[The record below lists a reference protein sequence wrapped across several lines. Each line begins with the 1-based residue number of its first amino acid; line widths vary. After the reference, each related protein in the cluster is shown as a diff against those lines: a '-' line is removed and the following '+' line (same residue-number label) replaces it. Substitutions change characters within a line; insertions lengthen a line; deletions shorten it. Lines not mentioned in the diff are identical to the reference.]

1 MTRTDDDTWDPAT
14 GVGMTATFGAVARA
28 VGTNKGLIDDPFA
41 EQLVR
46 AAGVDYF
53 PRVIEDQRYADH
65 GGADPVMTGLIDVL
79 AVHARFVDEYLAEAG
94 RAGIRQVVILG
105 SGMDTRPY
113 RLWWPPGTT
122 VYEIDQP
129 EVVDF
134 KSEVL
139 RGLGAELNANRRAIG
154 IDLRQDWPD
163 GLRRVGFDAAQP
175 TVWVAE
181 GLLVGYL
188 PPDAQNRLLQT
199 LTEMSATGSRFAAD
213 HMPTWG
219 PSQLE
224 EGRAFIDIWRQQ
236 GLDVDLTTLT
246 YTGEY
251 RYVPQYL
258 AARGWKTVERKVADL
273 FGAIGM
279 ASRWRGGPEDEAIT
293 PRYVTATSKGGTVE
307 SGRNASTRQALDS

>member
-1 MTRTDDDTWDPAT
+1 MTTMTRTDGDTWDPAT

-41 EQLVR
+41 ARLVR

-53 PRVIEDQRYADH
+53 IRVIEDQRYAD
-65 GGADPVMTGLIDVL
+65 GGGDSPVMTGLIDVL
-79 AVHARFVDEYLAEAG
+79 AVHARFVDEYLAAAG

-134 KSEVL
+134 KTEVL
-139 RGLGAELNANRRAIG
+139 RGLGAELTAHRRAIG

-188 PPDAQNRLLQT
+188 PPNAQNRLLQT
-199 LTEMSATGSRFAAD
+199 LTQMSATGSRFAAD
-213 HMPTWG
+213 HMPTWS

-224 EGRAFIDIWRQQ
+224 EGRAFIDIWRQH
-236 GLDVDLTTLT
+236 GLDVDLATLT

-251 RYVPQYL
+251 LYVPQYL
-258 AARGWKTVERKVADL
+258 AACGWETVERKVADL

-293 PRYVTATSKGGTVE
+293 PRYVTA
-307 SGRNASTRQALDS
+307 GRCGARG

>member
-28 VGTNKGLIDDPFA
+28 VGTNKGLLDDPFA

-46 AAGVDYF
+46 AAGVEYF
-53 PRVIEDQRYADH
+53 IRVIEDQRYADH
-65 GGADPVMTGLIDVL
+65 GGGDPVMTGLIDVL

-134 KSEVL
+134 KTDVL

-213 HMPTWG
+213 HMPTWS

-224 EGRAFIDIWRQQ
+224 EGRALIDIWRQQ

-258 AARGWKTVERKVADL
+258 AACGWKTVERKVADL

-293 PRYVTATSKGGTVE
+293 PRYVTATSTGPHG
-307 SGRNASTRQALDS
+307 

>member
-28 VGTNKGLIDDPFA
+28 VGTNKGLLNDPFA

-46 AAGVDYF
+46 AAAVDF
-53 PRVIEDQRYADH
+53 FIRVIEDQRYADD
-65 GGADPVMTGLIDVL
+65 GGGSPVMTGLIDVL
-79 AVHARFVDEYLAEAG
+79 AVHARFVDDYLAQAG

-113 RLWWPPGTT
+113 RLWWPLGTT
-122 VYEIDQP
+122 VYEIDRP
-129 EVVDF
+129 EVIDF
-134 KSEVL
+134 KTEVL
-139 RGLGAELNANRRAIG
+139 HGLGAEVTANRRAIG

-163 GLRRVGFDAAQP
+163 GLQRAGFDAAQP

-188 PPDAQNRLLQT
+188 PSDAQNRLLQS
-199 LTEMSATGSRFAAD
+199 LTEVSAPGSHFAAD

-219 PSQLE
+219 PSQLDQ
-224 EGRAFIDIWRQQ
+224 GRAFIDIWRQQ
-236 GLDVDLTTLT
+236 GLDVELAKLT
-246 YTGEY
+246 YPGEY

-258 AARGWKTVERKVADL
+258 AACGWETVERKVADL

-293 PRYVTATSKGGTVE
+293 PRYVTATR
-307 SGRNASTRQALDS
+307 SGAHR

>member
-1 MTRTDDDTWDPAT
+1 MRD
-14 GVGMTATFGAVARA
+14 
-28 VGTNKGLIDDPFA
+28 
-41 EQLVR
+41 
-46 AAGVDYF
+46 
-53 PRVIEDQRYADH
+53 
-65 GGADPVMTGLIDVL
+65 
-79 AVHARFVDEYLAEAG
+79 DEYLAEAG

-134 KSEVL
+134 KTDVL

-213 HMPTWG
+213 HMPTWS

-224 EGRAFIDIWRQQ
+224 EGRALIDIWRQQ

-258 AARGWKTVERKVADL
+258 AACGWKTVERKVADL

-293 PRYVTATSKGGTVE
+293 HRYVTATSTGPHG
-307 SGRNASTRQALDS
+307 

>member
-28 VGTNKGLIDDPFA
+28 VGTNKGLINDPFA

-46 AAGVDYF
+46 AAGVDF
-53 PRVIEDQRYADH
+53 FTRVIDDQRYADDS
-65 GGADPVMTGLIDVL
+65 GGSPVMTRLIDVL

-113 RLWWPPGTT
+113 RLWWPLGTT

-129 EVVDF
+129 EVIHF
-134 KSEVL
+134 KTEVL
-139 RGLGAELNANRRAIG
+139 HALAAELSANRRAIG
-154 IDLRQDWPD
+154 IDLRQDWLD
-163 GLRRVGFDAAQP
+163 GLQRVGFDAAQP

-188 PPDAQNRLLQT
+188 PSDAQNRLLQS
-199 LTEMSATGSRFAAD
+199 LTEVSATGSRFAAD

-224 EGRAFIDIWRQQ
+224 QGRAFIDVWRRQ
-236 GLDVDLTTLT
+236 GLDVDLAKLT

-258 AARGWKTVERKVADL
+258 AACGWETVEWKVADL

-279 ASRWRGGPEDEAIT
+279 ASRWRGGTEDEAIT
-293 PRYVTATSKGGTVE
+293 PRYVTATR
-307 SGRNASTRQALDS
+307 SGAHG

>member
-28 VGTNKGLIDDPFA
+28 VGTNKGLLDDPFA

-46 AAGVDYF
+46 AAGVEYF
-53 PRVIEDQRYADH
+53 IRVIEDQRYADH
-65 GGADPVMTGLIDVL
+65 GGGDPVMTGLIDVL

-134 KSEVL
+134 KTDVL

-213 HMPTWG
+213 HMPTWS

-224 EGRAFIDIWRQQ
+224 EGRALIDIWRQQ

-258 AARGWKTVERKVADL
+258 AACGWKTVERKVADL

-293 PRYVTATSKGGTVE
+293 HRYVTATSTGPHG
-307 SGRNASTRQALDS
+307 

>member
-53 PRVIEDQRYADH
+53 TRVIEDQRYADH
-65 GGADPVMTGLIDVL
+65 GGGSPVMTGLIDVL

-139 RGLGAELNANRRAIG
+139 RGLGAEVNANRRAIG
-154 IDLRQDWPD
+154 VDLRQDWPD

-213 HMPTWG
+213 HMPTWS
-219 PSQLE
+219 PSQLAK
-224 EGRAFIDIWRQQ
+224 GRAFIDIWRQQ
-236 GLDVDLTTLT
+236 GLHVDLTTLT

-258 AARGWKTVERKVADL
+258 AACGWKTVERKVADL

-293 PRYVTATSKGGTVE
+293 PRYVTATS
-307 SGRNASTRQALDS
+307 SGAHG

>member
-53 PRVIEDQRYADH
+53 IRVIEDQRYADH
-65 GGADPVMTGLIDVL
+65 GGGSPVMTGLIDVL

-213 HMPTWG
+213 HMPTWTS
-219 PSQLE
+219 SQLE
-224 EGRAFIDIWRQQ
+224 AGRAFVDDWRQH
-236 GLDVDLTTLT
+236 GLDVGLAGLT
-246 YTGEY
+246 YPGEY
-251 RYVPQYL
+251 RNVPQYL
-258 AARGWKTVERKVADL
+258 EAKGWETVESNVADL
-273 FGAIGM
+273 FAATGVGRLWRSGAVDAVNI
-279 ASRWRGGPEDEAIT
+279 
-293 PRYVTATSKGGTVE
+293 PRYVTATRV
-307 SGRNASTRQALDS
+307 

>member
-28 VGTNKGLIDDPFA
+28 VGTNKGLINDPFA
-41 EQLVR
+41 EHLVR

-53 PRVIEDQRYADH
+53 TRLIDDQRYADDD
-65 GGADPVMTGLIDVL
+65 GGSPVVTGLIGVL
-79 AVHARFVDEYLAEAG
+79 AAHARFVDEYLAKAG

-113 RLWWPPGTT
+113 RLWWPLRTT

-129 EVVDF
+129 QVIDF
-134 KSEVL
+134 KTEVL
-139 RGLGAELNANRRAIG
+139 RGLSAELAANRRAVG
-154 IDLRQDWPD
+154 IDLRQDWLD

-188 PPDAQNRLLQT
+188 PPDVQNRLLET
-199 LTEMSATGSRFAAD
+199 VTAVSAIGSRFAAD
-213 HMPTWG
+213 HMPTWS

-224 EGRAFIDIWRQQ
+224 KGRAFIDIWRQA
-236 GLDVDLTTLT
+236 GLKVDLGTLT

-258 AARGWKTVERKVADL
+258 AACGWETVERRIADL

-279 ASRWRGGPEDEAIT
+279 AGRWRGGPEDEAVT
-293 PRYVTATSKGGTVE
+293 PRYVTATRFGAHG
-307 SGRNASTRQALDS
+307 

>member
-14 GVGMTATFGAVARA
+14 GVGTTATFGAVARA
-28 VGTNKGLIDDPFA
+28 VGTNKGLINDPFA

-53 PRVIEDQRYADH
+53 TRLIEDQRYADDA
-65 GGADPVMTGLIDVL
+65 GGSPVVTALINLL
-79 AVHARFVDEYLAEAG
+79 AAHARFVDDYLAEAG

-113 RLWWPPGTT
+113 RLWWPRGTT

-134 KSEVL
+134 KTEVL
-139 RGLGAELNANRRAIG
+139 RGRGAELTANRRAIG
-154 IDLRQDWPD
+154 IDLRQDWLD
-163 GLRRVGFDAAQP
+163 GLRRVGFDAAQR

-181 GLLVGYL
+181 NLLVGYL
-188 PPDAQNRLLQT
+188 PPDAQNRLLET
-199 LTEMSATGSRFAAD
+199 LTAASATGSRLAAD
-213 HMPTWG
+213 HMPTWT

-224 EGRAFIDIWRQQ
+224 QGRAFIDIWRQH
-236 GLDVDLTTLT
+236 GLDVDLAALT
-246 YTGEY
+246 YPGEY

-258 AARGWKTVERKVADL
+258 ASRGWQTVERKVADL

-293 PRYVTATSKGGTVE
+293 PRYVTATR
-307 SGRNASTRQALDS
+307 SGPRG

>member
-1 MTRTDDDTWDPAT
+1 MTRTDDDTWDPTT

-41 EQLVR
+41 AQLVR

-53 PRVIEDQRYADH
+53 TRVIEDQRYADH
-65 GGADPVMTGLIDVL
+65 GGDSPIMTGLIDVL

-129 EVVDF
+129 QVVDF
-134 KSEVL
+134 KTEVL
-139 RGLGAELNANRRAIG
+139 RGLGAELTAHRRAIG
-154 IDLRQDWPD
+154 IDLRRDWLD

-188 PPDAQNRLLQT
+188 PPDAQNRLLHA
-199 LTEMSATGSRFAAD
+199 LTRMSAPGSRFAAD
-213 HMPTWG
+213 HMPTWS

-224 EGRAFIDIWRQQ
+224 EGRALIDIWRQQ

-258 AARGWKTVERKVADL
+258 AACGWQTVERKVADL

-293 PRYVTATSKGGTVE
+293 PRYVTATR
-307 SGRNASTRQALDS
+307 SGAHG

>member
-28 VGTNKGLIDDPFA
+28 VGTNKGLVDDPFA

-53 PRVIEDQRYADH
+53 TRVIEDQRYADH
-65 GGADPVMTGLIDVL
+65 GGGSPVMTGLIDVR
-79 AVHARFVDEYLAEAG
+79 AGHARFVDDYLAEAG

-139 RGLGAELNANRRAIG
+139 RGVGAELNANRRAIG

-213 HMPTWG
+213 HMPTWS

-251 RYVPQYL
+251 RYVPQHL
-258 AARGWKTVERKVADL
+258 AACGWKTVERKVADL

-293 PRYVTATSKGGTVE
+293 PRYVTATS
-307 SGRNASTRQALDS
+307 SGAHG

>member
-53 PRVIEDQRYADH
+53 TRVIEDQRYADH
-65 GGADPVMTGLIDVL
+65 GGGPPVMTGLIDVL
-79 AVHARFVDEYLAEAG
+79 AIHARFVDEYLAEAG

-224 EGRAFIDIWRQQ
+224 EARAFIDIWRQQ

-258 AARGWKTVERKVADL
+258 AACGWKTVERKVADL

-293 PRYVTATSKGGTVE
+293 PRYVTATSTGAHG
-307 SGRNASTRQALDS
+307 

>member
-28 VGTNKGLIDDPFA
+28 VGTNKGLLDDPFA

-46 AAGVDYF
+46 AAGVEYF
-53 PRVIEDQRYADH
+53 IRVIEDQRYADH
-65 GGADPVMTGLIDVL
+65 GGGDPVMTGLIDVL

-94 RAGIRQVVILG
+94 RAGIREVVILG

-134 KSEVL
+134 KTDVL

-213 HMPTWG
+213 HMPTWS

-224 EGRAFIDIWRQQ
+224 EGRALIDIWRQQ

-258 AARGWKTVERKVADL
+258 AACGWKTVERKVADL

-293 PRYVTATSKGGTVE
+293 HRYVTATSTGPHG
-307 SGRNASTRQALDS
+307 

>member
-1 MTRTDDDTWDPAT
+1 MTRTDDDTWDPAS

-28 VGTNKGLIDDPFA
+28 VGTNKGLINDPFA
-41 EQLVR
+41 EHLVR
-46 AAGVDYF
+46 AAGVDYCT
-53 PRVIEDQRYADH
+53 RLIEDQRYADD
-65 GGADPVMTGLIDVL
+65 GGGSPVVTGLIEVL

-113 RLWWPPGTT
+113 RLWWPLGTT

-129 EVVDF
+129 QVIDF
-134 KSEVL
+134 KTEVL
-139 RGLGAELNANRRAIG
+139 RGLSAELTANRRAVSV
-154 IDLRQDWPD
+154 DLRQDWLD

-188 PPDAQNRLLQT
+188 PPDAQNRLLET
-199 LTEMSATGSRFAAD
+199 LSAVSASGSRFAAD
-213 HMPTWG
+213 HMPTWS

-224 EGRAFIDIWRQQ
+224 EGRAFVDIWRRQ
-236 GLDVDLTTLT
+236 GLDVDLGTLT

-258 AARGWKTVERKVADL
+258 AACGWETVERKVADL
-273 FGAIGM
+273 FGVIGM
-279 ASRWRGGPEDEAIT
+279 ASRWRGGPEDYAIT
-293 PRYVTATSKGGTVE
+293 PRYVTATRAGAPG
-307 SGRNASTRQALDS
+307 

>member
-1 MTRTDDDTWDPAT
+1 MTRTEDDTWDPAT

-28 VGTNKGLIDDPFA
+28 VGTNKGLINDPFA
-41 EQLVR
+41 EPLVR

-53 PRVIEDQRYADH
+53 TRVIEDQRYADD
-65 GGADPVMTGLIDVL
+65 GGGSPVVTALIDVL
-79 AVHARFVDEYLAEAG
+79 AVHARFVDEYLAEAA

-113 RLWWPPGTT
+113 RLWWPLGTT

-134 KSEVL
+134 KTEVL
-139 RGLGAELNANRRAIG
+139 RGMGAELTANRRAIG
-154 IDLRQDWPD
+154 IDLRQDWLD
-163 GLRRVGFDAAQP
+163 GLHRVGFDAAQP

-188 PPDAQNRLLQT
+188 PSDAQNRLLET
-199 LTEMSATGSRFAAD
+199 LTAVSAIGSRFVAD
-213 HMPTWG
+213 HMPTWS

-224 EGRAFIDIWRQQ
+224 KGRAFIDIWRQQ
-236 GLDVDLTTLT
+236 GLDVELAKLT

-258 AARGWKTVERKVADL
+258 AACGWETVERKVADL

-293 PRYVTATSKGGTVE
+293 PRYVTATR
-307 SGRNASTRQALDS
+307 SGAHG

>member
-1 MTRTDDDTWDPAT
+1 MTRTEDDSWDPAT
-14 GVGMTATFGAVARA
+14 GVGLTATFGAVARA
-28 VGTNKGLIDDPFA
+28 VGTNKGLINDPFA

-53 PRVIEDQRYADH
+53 TRVIEDQRCADD
-65 GGADPVMTGLIDVL
+65 GGRSAVTTGLIDVL
-79 AVHARFVDEYLAEAG
+79 VVHARFVDEYLAEAG

-134 KSEVL
+134 KTEVL
-139 RGLGAELNANRRAIG
+139 RGLGAELTANRRAIG
-154 IDLRQDWPD
+154 IDLRRDWPD

-175 TVWVAE
+175 TAWVAE

-199 LTEMSATGSRFAAD
+199 LTAMSATGSRFVAD
-213 HMPTWG
+213 HIPTWS
-219 PSQLE
+219 PSQLA
-224 EGRAFIDIWRQQ
+224 EGRAFVDTWRQH
-236 GLDVDLTTLT
+236 GLDLATLT
-246 YTGEY
+246 YPGEY
-251 RYVPQYL
+251 RYVPECL
-258 AARGWKTVERKVADL
+258 AAHGWRTVERNVIDL
-273 FGAIGM
+273 LTGM
-279 ASRWRGGPEDEAIT
+279 GLAERFRGDPDDLAVIPGF
-293 PRYVTATSKGGTVE
+293 VTAFRPGMPRDNK
-307 SGRNASTRQALDS
+307 R

>member
-53 PRVIEDQRYADH
+53 TRVIEDQRYADH
-65 GGADPVMTGLIDVL
+65 GGGSPVMTGLIDVL

-122 VYEIDQP
+122 VYEIDQS

-134 KSEVL
+134 KTEVL

-213 HMPTWG
+213 HMPTWS

-224 EGRAFIDIWRQQ
+224 EGRAFIHIWRQQ

-279 ASRWRGGPEDEAIT
+279 ASRWRGGSEDEAIT
-293 PRYVTATSKGGTVE
+293 PRYVTATS
-307 SGRNASTRQALDS
+307 SGAHG

>member
-28 VGTNKGLIDDPFA
+28 VGTNKGLINDPFA
-41 EQLVR
+41 EHLVR

-53 PRVIEDQRYADH
+53 TRLIEDQRYADDA
-65 GGADPVMTGLIDVL
+65 GGSPVVTWLIDVL

-94 RAGIRQVVILG
+94 KAGIRQVVILG
-105 SGMDTRPY
+105 CGMDTRPY
-113 RLWWPPGTT
+113 RLWWPLGTT

-134 KSEVL
+134 KTDVL
-139 RGLGAELNANRRAIG
+139 RGLGAELTANRRAIG
-154 IDLRQDWPD
+154 IDLRQDWLD

-188 PPDAQNRLLQT
+188 PPDAQNRLLET
-199 LTEMSATGSRFAAD
+199 LTAVSATGSRFAAD
-213 HMPTWG
+213 HMPTWT
-219 PSQLE
+219 PTQSE
-224 EGRAFIDIWRQQ
+224 EGRAFIDIWRQE
-236 GLDVDLTTLT
+236 GLDVDLGTLT
-246 YTGEY
+246 YSGEY

-258 AARGWKTVERKVADL
+258 AACGWETVERKVADI

-279 ASRWRGGPEDEAIT
+279 AGRWRGGPEDEAIT
-293 PRYVTATSKGGTVE
+293 PRYVTATRSGGH
-307 SGRNASTRQALDS
+307 G

>member
-28 VGTNKGLIDDPFA
+28 VGTNKGLVDDPFA

-53 PRVIEDQRYADH
+53 TRVIEDQRYADH
-65 GGADPVMTGLIDVL
+65 GGGSPVMTGLIDVL
-79 AVHARFVDEYLAEAG
+79 AVHARFVDDYLAEAG

-163 GLRRVGFDAAQP
+163 GLLRVGFDTAQP
-175 TVWVAE
+175 TVWIAE

-213 HMPTWG
+213 HMPTWS

-293 PRYVTATSKGGTVE
+293 PRYVTATS
-307 SGRNASTRQALDS
+307 SGAHG